1 LKESKP
7 LNSKERFIN
16 AVRCQ
21 PVDHPPLYLRL
32 WSLGGK
38 EDYFPFEWRDQVA
51 RASALLNLGLD
62 DTLLL
67 EPPLGYTENYNAD
80 LVPGLE
86 SSIYSESPDTTNPT
100 VYPLLHKIYRTPA
113 GPFSMTIKRTEDWPH
128 GNDIKLFSDYNVP
141 RFSEMPIKSAEDL
154 PRLRWVLGDPSAN
167 QIEEFWQRARSL
179 HLEADR
185 LGVALDGG
193 WSALGDSAVWLCG
206 MEHVLYWQMD
216 QPALLE
222 SLLDVLLE
230 WELKRTDLLI
240 RAGVDELV
248 HMAWYEGTDFWT
260 PKNYRR
266 MIRPRLQQIIDLA
279 HNAGIPFRYIITRG
293 WKPLRRDFLE
303 MCIDCLSGVD
313 PVQDNVDLAEVKR
326 ELGGR
331 LCLMGGMN
339 SAITLIQ
346 GTEFQ
351 IRQAVDEAMR
361 ILAPGGGFI
370 LYPVCSIACEQP
382 WENVQLV
389 IDQWK
394 ANWQDNR
401 MNKSFE

>member
-1 LKESKP
+1 
-7 LNSKERFIN
+7 LNSRERFLN
-16 AVRCQ
+16 AVRGQ

-32 WSLGGK
+32 WSLGGG
-38 EDYFPFEWRDQVA
+38 EDHFPFEWRNQVT
-51 RASALLNLGLD
+51 RAKALLDLGLD

-67 EPPLGYTENYNAD
+67 EPPLGYTENYDAD
-80 LVPGLE
+80 MLPG
-86 SSIYSESPDTTNPT
+86 SESTVYCEPPDATNPRA
-100 VYPLLHKIYRTPA
+100 YPILHKIYQTPA
-113 GPFSMTIKRTEDWPH
+113 GPFSMSVKLTEDWPH
-128 GNDIKLFSDYNVP
+128 GNDIKLFSDFNVP
-141 RFSEMPIKSAEDL
+141 RFVEMPVKSAEDL
-154 PRLRWVLGDPSAN
+154 PRLRWVLGDPSAT
-167 QIEEFWQRARSL
+167 QIEEFWQRAQSL

-206 MEHVLYWQMD
+206 MQAVLYWQMD

-230 WELKRTDLLI
+230 WELKRIDLLI
-240 RAGVDELV
+240 KAGVDEIV

-266 MIRPRLQQIIDLA
+266 MIRPRLQQIIDRA

-293 WKPLRRDFLE
+293 WLPIKRDILE
-303 MCIDCLSGVD
+303 MGIDCLSGVD
-313 PVQDNVDLAEVKR
+313 PVQDRLDLADVKR

-331 LCLMGGMN
+331 LSLMGGMN
-339 SAITLIQ
+339 SAVTLVE
-346 GTEFQ
+346 GSETQ
-351 IRQAVDEAMR
+351 IRQAVDNAMR

-370 LYPVCSIACEQP
+370 LYPVCSVFCEQP
-382 WENVQLV
+382 WERVQLV

-394 ANWQDNR
+394 ANWKEKEVSESLR
-401 MNKSFE
+401 